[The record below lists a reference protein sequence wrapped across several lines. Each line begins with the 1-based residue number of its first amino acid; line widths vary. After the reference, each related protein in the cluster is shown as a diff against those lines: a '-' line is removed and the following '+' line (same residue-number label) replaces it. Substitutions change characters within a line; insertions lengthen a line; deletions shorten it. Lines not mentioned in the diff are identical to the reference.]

1 MRGEE
6 VEARIDL
13 LGQLHFEREVVDLL
27 QAGDFLGLALLDL
40 GRALDHADKTRAGI
54 GLGAVH
60 DAIVA
65 PDDVVGRHLAAV
77 VEISVV
83 AQLEGINKTSARDD
97 DLLGKLRNRLAL
109 GGVPD
114 VERPM
119 QAFGEDLVL
128 GALCRMNVHAGETR
142 AIGRRHTNG
151 SALARCL
158 GLRRGGECQSQTG
171 HDRNLLEHHVFSNS
185 AGVFRSAS

>member
-1 MRGEE
+1 MLDKFEWPKTDRLLDEALLGALVGGIDRSQRGEE
-6 VEARIDL
+6 VETRIDF
-13 LGQLHFEREVVDLL
+13 LGQLHFEREVVDFL
-27 QAGDFLGLALLDL
+27 QAGDFLGFALLDL

-60 DAIVA
+60 NAIVG
-65 PDDVVGRHLAAV
+65 PDDIVGRHLAAM

-83 AQLEGINKTSARDD
+83 AQLEGMNKTSTRDD

-119 QAFGEDLVL
+119 QTFGVYLVL
-128 GALCRMNVHAGETR
+128 GALCRMNVHAGET
-142 AIGRRHTNG
+142 
-151 SALARCL
+151 
-158 GLRRGGECQSQTG
+158 
-171 HDRNLLEHHVFSNS
+171 
-185 AGVFRSAS
+185 